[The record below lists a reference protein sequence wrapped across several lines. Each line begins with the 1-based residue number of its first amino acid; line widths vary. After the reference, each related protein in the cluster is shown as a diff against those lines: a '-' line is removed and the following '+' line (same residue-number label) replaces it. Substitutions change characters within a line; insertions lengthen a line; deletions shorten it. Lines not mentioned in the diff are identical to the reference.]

1 MPLQI
6 SSYRYT
12 QNSEET
18 WPYLKN
24 PYEPASLNKNKSIPW
39 GGFCY
44 EENKYFQYAA
54 DNTQYKTTQLPY
66 DLANSTMLGNDRS
79 GALQWQGKYIFM
91 TEIIAFE
98 RDSIQ
103 GEQRETWFS

>member
-1 MPLQI
+1 MAGESDTVVTKEIFAACKMPLQI
-6 SSYRYT
+6 SPYRDT

-24 PYEPASLNKNKSIPW
+24 PYESASLNKNKSW

-66 DLANSTMLGNDRS
+66 DLANSTMPENDSS
-79 GALQWQGKYIFM
+79 GALQ
-91 TEIIAFE
+91 
-98 RDSIQ
+98 
-103 GEQRETWFS
+103 